1 MVVAEDS
8 EDEVVVVVCPIV
20 DIYSAAEIEDTP
32 AYTVAVVAA
41 AVDNSV
47 DFEP

>member
-8 EDEVVVVVCPIV
+8 ENEVVVVVSSIV
-20 DIYSAAEIEDTP
+20 DIYA

-41 AVDNSV
+41 VVDNSV
-47 DFEP
+47 NFEP